1 MSRQTAIDVRR
12 GRASRRGRAARR
24 RTLSRRTLGA
34 LAALG
39 VVALLAV
46 LVASEL
52 DHAVSRLGLP
62 LSNAEVIRQQ
72 AAEKHL
78 DPALI
83 AAVIYA
89 ESKFAPRQS
98 SAGAEGLMQILP
110 DTAYFIAHLSGG
122 SQFTASDLATPS
134 INVAYGSYYLRYLL
148 DHYDGNEMLAVAAYN
163 AGLANVDRWVAR
175 AKAGGGRLTVAGIP
189 FPETRAYVERVL
201 AAQQDYRAT
210 YARQL
215 GL

>member
-1 MSRQTAIDVRR
+1 MSRQVAM
-12 GRASRRGRAARR
+12 GRR
-24 RTLSRRTLGA
+24 RTARTISRRALGTLTA
-34 LAALG
+34 LALAGL
-39 VVALLAV
+39 VVV
-46 LVASEL
+46 LVASEVN
-52 DHAVSRLGLP
+52 HAVGKLGLP
-62 LSNAEVIRQQ
+62 LTNADVIRKQ
-72 AAEKHL
+72 AAEKRL

-89 ESKFAPRQS
+89 ESKFAPHQS

-122 SQFTASDLATPS
+122 SRFTASDLATPS

-163 AGLANVDRWVAR
+163 GGLANVDRWVAR
-175 AKAGGGRLTVAGIP
+175 ARAQGGHLTVAAIP

-201 AAQQDYRAT
+201 GAQQDYRDA
-210 YARQL
+210 YAREL
-215 GL
+215 GLRQ

>member
-1 MSRQTAIDVRR
+1 MSRQVAM
-12 GRASRRGRAARR
+12 SRR
-24 RTLSRRTLGA
+24 RTASTTSRRTLGTLVA
-34 LAALG
+34 LAVA
-39 VVALLAV
+39 ALLVV
-46 LVASEL
+46 LIASEVN
-52 DHAVSRLGLP
+52 HAVDKLGLP
-62 LSNAEVIRQQ
+62 LSNADVIRKQ
-72 AAEKHL
+72 AAEKRL

-89 ESKFAPRQS
+89 ESKFAPQRS

-110 DTAYFIAHLSGG
+110 ETAYFIAHLSGG

-163 AGLANVDRWVAR
+163 GGLANVDKWVAR
-175 AKAGGGRLTVAGIP
+175 ARENGGHLTVAAIP

-201 AAQQDYRAT
+201 SAQQSYRET
-210 YARQL
+210 YASQL
-215 GL
+215 GLN

>member
-1 MSRQTAIDVRR
+1 MSRQTAIRR
-12 GRASRRGRAARR
+12 HAARTR
-24 RTLSRRTLGA
+24 APRPTLGRR
-34 LAALG
+34 ALG
-39 VVALLAV
+39 LLMGLALVALLAV
-46 LVASEL
+46 LIASEV
-52 DHAVSRLGLP
+52 DHAVSKLGLP
-62 LSNAEVIRQQ
+62 LTNAEVIRKQ
-72 AAEKHL
+72 AADKRL

-89 ESKFAPRQS
+89 ESKFSPQKS

-110 DTAYFIAHLSGG
+110 ETAYFIAHLSGG

-175 AKAGGGRLTVAGIP
+175 ARTHGGHLTVAEIP
-189 FPETRAYVERVL
+189 FPETQAYVERVL
-201 AAQQDYRAT
+201 SAQQDYRSA

-215 GL
+215 GLD

>member
-1 MSRQTAIDVRR
+1 MSRQVAI
-12 GRASRRGRAARR
+12 GR
-24 RTLSRRTLGA
+24 RTARTVSRRTLGILTA
-34 LAALG
+34 LVVTAL
-39 VVALLAV
+39 VVV
-46 LVASEL
+46 LVASAVN
-52 DHAVSRLGLP
+52 HAVSKLGLP
-62 LSNAEVIRQQ
+62 LTNADVIRKQ
-72 AAEKHL
+72 AAEKRL

-89 ESKFAPRQS
+89 ESKFSPRPS
-98 SAGAEGLMQILP
+98 SAGAEGLMQVLP
-110 DTAYFIAHLSGG
+110 ETAYFIAHLSGG

-148 DHYDGNEMLAVAAYN
+148 DHYDGDKMLAVAAYN

-175 AKAGGGRLTVAGIP
+175 AHAKGTRLTIDTIP

-201 AAQQDYRAT
+201 SAQQDYRDT

-215 GL
+215 GLQ